1 MPPLPPPKSSKG
13 RKGVGGRPTRAEA
26 EGLKDR
32 YVPLGEYRTNLV
44 STMCGSSPA
53 LERPRHIAGLE
64 AIKAYRNREMP
75 PFTAVRTE
83 QQQQERDAHQ
93 QEQHKRK
100 RRMNALS
107 SAAPLPPIPEEDP
120 DAANGSYENGR
131 RNRANTIEKL
141 DSCRDAPSFHGAP
154 FLDPRDYERSGKG
167 AEKLADKTTAVVGL
181 VDDLYGLKALPAE
194 ERAEGLTSAFASIAC
209 KASSIKEMEL
219 AEKIAENTQ
228 QGGYRFVDTEREN
241 RADMP
246 LHIKKRL
253 ERVRGLNKICKI
265 KSKQAK
271 NLNFWLH
278 KKWKRTPAD
287 WLEWPHPDKVG
298 EAEKVSGVRGYYIRL
313 LMEDEWGGEYF
324 STNADLSEEGVIG
337 QEWVVSIDG
346 SSGSGLADGGGYVSL
361 MMRPLCVPNEA
372 LYRVDL
378 SCCLGIANWQ
388 ENVNTITSLFE
399 APEIKTGGTLLST
412 TGIVLQKGPHAGKTV
427 KIEFH
432 GTADQSAELKGKGH
446 VGASCATSCSNCFQN
461 DKEMQ
466 TLKGLEKWVPKDANF
481 NPRRPTRQGGGSSA
495 SEAELNAEEGDE
507 IPPPCEEEEEAKR
520 KEGEETKK
528 AKIQPLCRHECNC
541 PLEPNEEGKQC
552 GRKVLYEMNFLW
564 RDSILINTDTLIPVA
579 NPELSKKP
587 TAPKFVWPK
596 KSLQGRT
603 VVKLSLQHKDMFRM
617 CHMTDTKER
626 IMHKGP
632 NGKVG
637 GKRPGHGPLAS
648 DWPSLADPVGFQYRR
663 QKDRGADRFPP

>member
-13 RKGVGGRPTRAEA
+13 HKRVGRRPTRAEA

-32 YVPLGEYRTNLV
+32 YVPLGEYCTNLV
-44 STMCGSSPA
+44 STICGSSPA
-53 LERPRHIAGLE
+53 LEKPRHIAGLE
-64 AIKAYRNREMP
+64 AIKAYRDREMP
-75 PFTAVRTE
+75 PFTAVRTK

-100 RRMNALS
+100 RRMSEQPEVYWGQVMKRFTSDAPSWPLHDKYKEAVDALS
-107 SAAPLPPIPEEDP
+107 SAAPLLPIPEEDP

-131 RNRANTIEKL
+131 RNRANMIEKL

-154 FLDPRDYERSGKG
+154 ILDPQDYERSGKG

-181 VDDLYGLKALPAE
+181 VDDLYGLKGLPAE
-194 ERAEGLTSAFASIAC
+194 ERAEGLTSAFASTAC

-219 AEKIAENTQ
+219 TEKIAENTQ
-228 QGGYRFVDTEREN
+228 QGGYRFIDTEREK

-246 LHIKKRL
+246 LHIKKRF
-253 ERVRGLNKICKI
+253 ERVRGLNKMCKI

-287 WLEWPHPDKVG
+287 WLDYCLRNGLTRTKLGRLRRFLGFEVVPDPKDMFG
-298 EAEKVSGVRGYYIRL
+298 
-313 LMEDEWGGEYF
+313 
-324 STNADLSEEGVIG
+324 
-337 QEWVVSIDG
+337 
-346 SSGSGLADGGGYVSL
+346 
-361 MMRPLCVPNEA
+361 PLC
-372 LYRVDL
+372 D
-378 SCCLGIANWQ
+378 
-388 ENVNTITSLFE
+388 
-399 APEIKTGGTLLST
+399 
-412 TGIVLQKGPHAGKTV
+412 LQKKLREQGFFRPCSKL
-427 KIEFH
+427 IEFH

-446 VGASCATSCSNCFQN
+446 AGASCAASCGNCFQN

-495 SEAELNAEEGDE
+495 SEAKLNTEEGDE

-552 GRKVLYEMNFLW
+552 GRKVLYEMNSLW
-564 RDSILINTDTLIPVA
+564 RDSILINTDTLISVA
-579 NPELSKKP
+579 NLPQ
-587 TAPKFVWPK
+587 A
-596 KSLQGRT
+596 
-603 VVKLSLQHKDMFRM
+603 
-617 CHMTDTKER
+617 
-626 IMHKGP
+626 
-632 NGKVG
+632 
-637 GKRPGHGPLAS
+637 
-648 DWPSLADPVGFQYRR
+648 
-663 QKDRGADRFPP
+663 